1 MDAEGEVLPFFQK
14 FIDELT
20 FINDQPEVACKDLVA
35 RDPVFFNKTLFR
47 AFLFLT
53 KKEIENMSLT
63 DYKNYCIM
71 LKKTLELH
79 HPSIDR

>member
-1 MDAEGEVLPFFQK
+1 MDAEGEILPFFQK
-14 FIDELT
+14 FSVELEYIT
-20 FINDQPEVACKDLVA
+20 NQPEAACKDLVE

-47 AFLFLT
+47 SFLFLT
-53 KKEIENMSLT
+53 KKECENMSLT
-63 DYKNYCIM
+63 DYENYCIM